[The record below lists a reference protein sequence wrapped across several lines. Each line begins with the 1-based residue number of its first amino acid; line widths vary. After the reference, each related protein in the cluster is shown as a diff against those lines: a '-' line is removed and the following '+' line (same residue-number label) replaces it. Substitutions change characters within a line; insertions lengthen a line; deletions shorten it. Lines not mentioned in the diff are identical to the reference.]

1 MNDSDS
7 LIGRCRALD
16 QHAEEQRWVAW
27 RNEARGDRLTK
38 VPYCGTDKK
47 AKADDPATWLC
58 RTEAERVAERIVN
71 GLGGGIGYELGDLG
85 NDLFIAGVDLDSCL
99 NGDRLADWAAEVLA
113 AIPTYGEISPSG
125 TGLKLFFH
133 LASEDVRPFLDLIGV
148 PSHQWGCRRDVPGA
162 NGRDHGPAI
171 EVYFSHRYFA
181 VTGQHWPDL
190 PERIEFLEWE
200 VLQRLGSS
208 IPRPKSADGSSAKG
222 AGDNSRSAAAFRK
235 GAALRRAGKT
245 FEEMV
250 ATLRSDPETAAWVR
264 EKGEAAGGRELRR
277 IWEKAVP
284 LINGAAEDA
293 VSLDDFHAYMPMHN
307 YIFVP
312 TREPWPASSVNARIS
327 PIPLIDASGQ
337 PVLNEENKP
346 LKQKAASWLDQ
357 NRPVEQ
363 MTWAPGR
370 PMLISNQLTDT
381 GGWIDRQGV
390 TCFNLYREPHREP
403 GDATKAGLWT
413 DHVRRV
419 YPEDADHILCF
430 LAHRVQR
437 PEEKINHALV
447 LGGLQGIGKDSL
459 LEPAKRAVGPWN
471 WGDISP
477 HDLFAPFNGFVK
489 SVVLRVNEARDLG
502 EVNRFQFYERMKSYI
517 TAPPD
522 VLRVNEKHL
531 REYYVVNCCAVIIT
545 TNHKS
550 DGIYLPA
557 DDRRHFVAWSILVKE
572 DFTDTYWDKLWT
584 FYDNGG
590 ARHVAAYLAE
600 LDITAFKP
608 KAPPPKTTAFW
619 DIVSSN
625 RTPEDAEM
633 ADVFDDLGNPAA
645 VVMSKLILAA
655 TGEFGDWLRDRK
667 NRRNIPH
674 RLEACGYQVVRNPD
688 ATDGLWKVFGKRQTI
703 YGKAALPYN
712 DRLRAAREIIKW
724 PC

>member
-284 LINGAAEDA
+284 LINGPRKTPSRSMTSMPTCRCTTT
-293 VSLDDFHAYMPMHN
+293 SLCQRESLGRLLASMHG
-307 YIFVP
+307 
-312 TREPWPASSVNARIS
+312 S
-327 PIPLIDASGQ
+327 
-337 PVLNEENKP
+337 
-346 LKQKAASWLDQ
+346 
-357 NRPVEQ
+357 
-363 MTWAPGR
+363 
-370 PMLISNQLTDT
+370 
-381 GGWIDRQGV
+381 
-390 TCFNLYREPHREP
+390 
-403 GDATKAGLWT
+403 
-413 DHVRRV
+413 RRS
-419 YPEDADHILCF
+419 
-430 LAHRVQR
+430 R
-437 PEEKINHALV
+437 
-447 LGGLQGIGKDSL
+447 L
-459 LEPAKRAVGPWN
+459 LM
-471 WGDISP
+471 
-477 HDLFAPFNGFVK
+477 H
-489 SVVLRVNEARDLG
+489 
-502 EVNRFQFYERMKSYI
+502 
-517 TAPPD
+517 
-522 VLRVNEKHL
+522 
-531 REYYVVNCCAVIIT
+531 
-545 TNHKS
+545 
-550 DGIYLPA
+550 
-557 DDRRHFVAWSILVKE
+557 
-572 DFTDTYWDKLWT
+572 
-584 FYDNGG
+584 
-590 ARHVAAYLAE
+590 
-600 LDITAFKP
+600 
-608 KAPPPKTTAFW
+608 
-619 DIVSSN
+619 
-625 RTPEDAEM
+625 
-633 ADVFDDLGNPAA
+633 LGNPC
-645 VVMSKLILAA
+645 S
-655 TGEFGDWLRDRK
+655 T
-667 NRRNIPH
+667 
-674 RLEACGYQVVRNPD
+674 
-688 ATDGLWKVFGKRQTI
+688 KRTS
-703 YGKAALPYN
+703 P
-712 DRLRAAREIIKW
+712 
-724 PC
+724 